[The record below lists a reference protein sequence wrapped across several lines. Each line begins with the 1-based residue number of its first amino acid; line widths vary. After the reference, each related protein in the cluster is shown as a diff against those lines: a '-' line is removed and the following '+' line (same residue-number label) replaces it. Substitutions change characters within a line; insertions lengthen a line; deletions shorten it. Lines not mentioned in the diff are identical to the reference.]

1 MIEFVI
7 VFLVFYH
14 KIINFASG
22 YIFHPM
28 KTTKEYILLISSKA
42 EELKRDFGI
51 KSLRIF
57 GSVSRN
63 EQHEGSDVDVCV
75 DMEPKTYMV
84 VRLKRFLE
92 DLLQCSVDVIRLHKH
107 INPYLLDEI
116 DRGGDLCHQVKD
128 RIRLIIA
135 SYQFTCFIN
144 IYFALNVL
152 ASRSFQVIGSLQTIH
167 GLQSD
172 CSLPKR
178 GFLPLGRLTLTDVF
192 VEVGIMLSLVIHI
205 ALLFTIC

>member
-1 MIEFVI
+1 MIVFVI

-14 KIINFASG
+14 TIINFASG

-28 KTTKEYILLISSKA
+28 KTTKEYILLISPKA

-75 DMEPKTYMV
+75 DMEPKAYMV

-116 DRGGDLCHQVKD
+116 DREGIYV
-128 RIRLIIA
+128 IR
-135 SYQFTCFIN
+135 
-144 IYFALNVL
+144 
-152 ASRSFQVIGSLQTIH
+152 
-167 GLQSD
+167 
-172 CSLPKR
+172 
-178 GFLPLGRLTLTDVF
+178 
-192 VEVGIMLSLVIHI
+192 
-205 ALLFTIC
+205 

>member
-1 MIEFVI
+1 
-7 VFLVFYH
+7 
-14 KIINFASG
+14 
-22 YIFHPM
+22 M

-75 DMEPKTYMV
+75 DMEPKAYMV
-84 VRLKRFLE
+84 VRLKRFHE

-116 DRGGDLCHQVKD
+116 DREG
-128 RIRLIIA
+128 
-135 SYQFTCFIN
+135 
-144 IYFALNVL
+144 IYA
-152 ASRSFQVIGSLQTIH
+152 IW
-167 GLQSD
+167 
-172 CSLPKR
+172 
-178 GFLPLGRLTLTDVF
+178 
-192 VEVGIMLSLVIHI
+192 
-205 ALLFTIC
+205 

>member
-1 MIEFVI
+1 
-7 VFLVFYH
+7 
-14 KIINFASG
+14 
-22 YIFHPM
+22 M

-75 DMEPKTYMV
+75 DMEPKAYMV

-116 DRGGDLCHQVKD
+116 EKEG
-128 RIRLIIA
+128 
-135 SYQFTCFIN
+135 
-144 IYFALNVL
+144 IY
-152 ASRSFQVIGSLQTIH
+152 VI
-167 GLQSD
+167 
-172 CSLPKR
+172 K
-178 GFLPLGRLTLTDVF
+178 
-192 VEVGIMLSLVIHI
+192 
-205 ALLFTIC
+205 

>member
-1 MIEFVI
+1 MIVFVI

-14 KIINFASG
+14 TIINFASG

-75 DMEPKTYMV
+75 DMEPKAYMV

-116 DRGGDLCHQVKD
+116 DREGIYV
-128 RIRLIIA
+128 IR
-135 SYQFTCFIN
+135 
-144 IYFALNVL
+144 
-152 ASRSFQVIGSLQTIH
+152 
-167 GLQSD
+167 
-172 CSLPKR
+172 
-178 GFLPLGRLTLTDVF
+178 
-192 VEVGIMLSLVIHI
+192 
-205 ALLFTIC
+205 

>member
-14 KIINFASG
+14 TIINFASG

-75 DMEPKTYMV
+75 DMEPQAYMV

-116 DRGGDLCHQVKD
+116 DREG
-128 RIRLIIA
+128 
-135 SYQFTCFIN
+135 
-144 IYFALNVL
+144 IY
-152 ASRSFQVIGSLQTIH
+152 VI
-167 GLQSD
+167 
-172 CSLPKR
+172 K
-178 GFLPLGRLTLTDVF
+178 
-192 VEVGIMLSLVIHI
+192 
-205 ALLFTIC
+205 

>member
-1 MIEFVI
+1 
-7 VFLVFYH
+7 
-14 KIINFASG
+14 
-22 YIFHPM
+22 M
-28 KTTKEYILLISSKA
+28 KTTKEYISLISSKT

-75 DMEPKTYMV
+75 DMAPKVYMV

-116 DRGGDLCHQVKD
+116 DRE
-128 RIRLIIA
+128 A
-135 SYQFTCFIN
+135 
-144 IYFALNVL
+144 IY
-152 ASRSFQVIGSLQTIH
+152 VI
-167 GLQSD
+167 
-172 CSLPKR
+172 K
-178 GFLPLGRLTLTDVF
+178 
-192 VEVGIMLSLVIHI
+192 
-205 ALLFTIC
+205 

>member
-75 DMEPKTYMV
+75 DMEPKAYMV

-116 DRGGDLCHQVKD
+116 EKEG
-128 RIRLIIA
+128 
-135 SYQFTCFIN
+135 
-144 IYFALNVL
+144 IY
-152 ASRSFQVIGSLQTIH
+152 VI
-167 GLQSD
+167 
-172 CSLPKR
+172 K
-178 GFLPLGRLTLTDVF
+178 
-192 VEVGIMLSLVIHI
+192 
-205 ALLFTIC
+205 

>member
-75 DMEPKTYMV
+75 DMEPKAYMV

-92 DLLQCSVDVIRLHKH
+92 NLLQCSVDVIRLHKH

-116 DRGGDLCHQVKD
+116 DREGIYA
-128 RIRLIIA
+128 IR
-135 SYQFTCFIN
+135 
-144 IYFALNVL
+144 
-152 ASRSFQVIGSLQTIH
+152 
-167 GLQSD
+167 
-172 CSLPKR
+172 
-178 GFLPLGRLTLTDVF
+178 
-192 VEVGIMLSLVIHI
+192 
-205 ALLFTIC
+205 

>member
-22 YIFHPM
+22 YIFHSM

-75 DMEPKTYMV
+75 DMESKAYMV
-84 VRLKRFLE
+84 VRLKRFIE
-92 DLLQCSVDVIRLHKH
+92 DLLQCSDDFIRLHKH

-116 DRGGDLCHQVKD
+116 DREGIYV
-128 RIRLIIA
+128 IR
-135 SYQFTCFIN
+135 
-144 IYFALNVL
+144 
-152 ASRSFQVIGSLQTIH
+152 
-167 GLQSD
+167 
-172 CSLPKR
+172 
-178 GFLPLGRLTLTDVF
+178 
-192 VEVGIMLSLVIHI
+192 
-205 ALLFTIC
+205 

>member
-116 DRGGDLCHQVKD
+116 DREG
-128 RIRLIIA
+128 
-135 SYQFTCFIN
+135 
-144 IYFALNVL
+144 IY
-152 ASRSFQVIGSLQTIH
+152 VI
-167 GLQSD
+167 
-172 CSLPKR
+172 K
-178 GFLPLGRLTLTDVF
+178 
-192 VEVGIMLSLVIHI
+192 
-205 ALLFTIC
+205 